1 MTNTREHPLLVLALA
16 CHKFHGRPSEWLGI
30 RDSAVAID
38 LDCAA
43 AVRLH
48 LHEQDQEENQM
59 ATLLADHTEQ
69 MLGIASAQQP
79 VIKTEWW

>member
-1 MTNTREHPLLVLALA
+1 VTNTREHPLLVLALM
-16 CHKFHGRPSEWLGI
+16 CNKFGCLPSERLGI
-30 RDSAVAID
+30 LDRTVAMD

-59 ATLLADHTEQ
+59 ATLLAGHTEQ
-69 MLGIASAQQP
+69 MLGIANAQQP